1 MVKLKQGKIV
11 ERDSPVR
18 QQLGILNPDHYI
30 IIIIIIIEWILQ
42 ILYKFIIKPI
52 INVPGDCLH
61 LIRRDILLDKL
72 RNRKTETNKV
82 IELREILKTSRD
94 ANLR

>member
-1 MVKLKQGKIV
+1 
-11 ERDSPVR
+11 
-18 QQLGILNPDHYI
+18 
-30 IIIIIIIEWILQ
+30 
-42 ILYKFIIKPI
+42 
-52 INVPGDCLH
+52 
-61 LIRRDILLDKL
+61 LDKL